1 MTHFSK
7 KRLEKL
13 MNEQGITY
21 AELSKSMG
29 YSTNIESHLNDPIST
44 DMLNKVS
51 KILNTTKSYLI
62 FEDDAPDNAALLREI
77 ILQINKLSIC
87 NFFFY
92 LSTMFILLITFSTK
106 KNFFNSTC

>member
-21 AELSKSMG
+21 AELSKLMG

-51 KILNTTKSYLI
+51 KILNTTKNYLI

-87 NFFFY
+87 NIKM
-92 LSTMFILLITFSTK
+92 LSEYCIHEAARREILNDI
-106 KNFFNSTC
+106 NSEE

>member
-1 MTHFSK
+1 MIYFSYMWFSS
-7 KRLEKL
+7 L
-13 MNEQGITY
+13 MSEQGITY

-87 NFFFY
+87 NIKM
-92 LSTMFILLITFSTK
+92 LSEYCIHEAARREILNDI
-106 KNFFNSTC
+106 NSEE